1 MAAGW
6 LQEDRMP
13 RILDRAS
20 RNGLALAAVALLAAP
35 VFGDPPAPGV
45 ASLARIYGTGVHA
58 YFAGD
63 YPRAY
68 DDLSQAIEAGTEDP
82 RTWYFRGLAASKLG
96 RFDEAE
102 ADFSAAAVKEAQA
115 VADWRVSRALERIQ
129 GRDRLQLERHRM
141 RARMANLQRRI
152 RADERRYDE
161 NQAQQPEVRRRV
173 RPEGGVPDAFGMFT
187 DEPPAPADGEN
198 VDGPTEAIPPPA
210 PGGDEDASAPGAEA
224 PLAEQPSEP
233 PSGEPSTFD
242 DPGDVQQPM
251 EDEPTDGQPAA
262 DEQPPADQ
270 PMVEAEETPPA
281 DAPGGELFD
290 N

>member
-1 MAAGW
+1 MAAGC

-13 RILDRAS
+13 RILVRPTRFS
-20 RNGLALAAVALLAAP
+20 PALAAVALLAAP

-45 ASLARIYGTGVHA
+45 ASLTRIYGTGVHA

-96 RFDEAE
+96 RLDEAE

-129 GRDRLQLERHRM
+129 GRDRMQLERHRM

-152 RADERRYDE
+152 QADERRYNDT
-161 NQAQQPEVRRRV
+161 QAQQPEVRRRV
-173 RPEGGVPDAFGMFT
+173 RPEGGVPDALGMFSE
-187 DEPPAPADGEN
+187 EPRGPAEGEK
-198 VDGPTEAIPPPA
+198 VDGPTEPIPPPA
-210 PGGDEDASAPGAEA
+210 PGGDAPVPDAEA
-224 PLAEQPSEP
+224 PLVEQPSEP
-233 PSGEPSTFD
+233 PPGEPSAFD
-242 DPGDVQQPM
+242 DPGDVKQPM
-251 EDEPTDGQPAA
+251 ADESTDGQPAA
-262 DEQPPADQ
+262 DEQQPAEP
-270 PMVEAEETPPA
+270 PMVEAVETPP
-281 DAPGGELFD
+281 DAPGGELLE